1 MSCRP
6 VKTLHRISFVSL
18 VCAVAADEIRDEY
31 HHSGM
36 CDVYSDPHCMEST
49 DTERCNC
56 RSQGKRICHFNT
68 IEADK
73 EQLFTVGVHELFHL
87 AVGLLC
93 GGQVVSICIDPNDG
107 GATHVLGLMRDYPR
121 VMNDPYA
128 MPTFTQLFWSPSAVA
143 TLAAGYVGSAVVGF
157 VLVVS
162 AGTVAGADLIVLL
175 LFVTC

>member
-1 MSCRP
+1 MLSR
-6 VKTLHRISFVSL
+6 LI
-18 VCAVAADEIRDEY
+18 
-31 HHSGM
+31 
-36 CDVYSDPHCMEST
+36 
-49 DTERCNC
+49 
-56 RSQGKRICHFNT
+56 Q
-68 IEADK
+68 
-73 EQLFTVGVHELFHL
+73 QLFTVGIHELCHL

-121 VMNDPYA
+121 VMHDPYA

-162 AGTVAGADLIVLL
+162 IEYNRNSKLTFSSAHVGPISAFHTADY
-175 LFVTC
+175 

>member
-1 MSCRP
+1 
-6 VKTLHRISFVSL
+6 
-18 VCAVAADEIRDEY
+18 
-31 HHSGM
+31 M
-36 CDVYSDPHCMEST
+36 CHVRSDSDRMESSHT
-49 DTERCNC
+49 SRHH
-56 RSQGKRICHFNT
+56 RRPQGQLQQWSPAVNQLT
-68 IEADK
+68 T
-73 EQLFTVGVHELFHL
+73 QLFTVGVHELCHL

-121 VMNDPYA
+121 VYHDPYA

-162 AGTVAGADLIVLL
+162 AIRSS
-175 LFVTC
+175 